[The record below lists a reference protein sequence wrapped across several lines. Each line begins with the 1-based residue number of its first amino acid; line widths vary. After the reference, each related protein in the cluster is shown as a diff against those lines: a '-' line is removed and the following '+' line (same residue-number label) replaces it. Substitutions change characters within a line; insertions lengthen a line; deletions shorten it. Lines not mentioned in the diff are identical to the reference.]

1 MECRAML
8 EELSSQLPKL
18 QVRYQENSTVVEM
31 RQVLL
36 PSDPVIRKT
45 IDRTPILE
53 SLDAQA
59 Y

>member
-36 PSDPVIRKT
+36 PSDPVIRET
-45 IDRTPILE
+45 IDEKKLREP
-53 SLDAQA
+53 
-59 Y
+59 

>member
-8 EELSSQLPKL
+8 EKLSSQLPKL

-36 PSDPVIRKT
+36 PSDAVIRKA

>member
-1 MECRAML
+1 ML
-8 EELSSQLPKL
+8 EKLSSQLPKL

-36 PSDPVIRKT
+36 PSDAVIRKT

>member
-8 EELSSQLPKL
+8 EKLSSQLPKL

-36 PSDPVIRKT
+36 PSDAVIRKT

>member
-36 PSDPVIRKT
+36 PSDAVIRKT